1 MVKRDSSDCFHRNV
15 HYIGHFHQ
23 SKLTNKYSATSVKR
37 NSGRK
42 VLFEK
47 KKTNIIQNV
56 PLCDTISPQIDVNIA
71 EYVSKLVV

>member
-37 NSGRK
+37 NSGLKEFYLKRK
-42 VLFEK
+42 
-47 KKTNIIQNV
+47 NGHH
-56 PLCDTISPQIDVNIA
+56 
-71 EYVSKLVV
+71 SKRSIV